1 MNIKLLSI
9 EQIFDLANA
18 GQTDILNQEL
28 MYSVYLQALA
38 LDSDYQDLFHELVDY
53 SNLIQSNLS

>member
-1 MNIKLLSI
+1 MNIELLSI

-18 GQTDILNQEL
+18 GQSAILEQEID
-28 MYSVYLQALA
+28 YSVYLQALA
-38 LDSDYQDLFHELVDY
+38 LDSGYQDLFLELVDY